1 MHGLENAFRVM
12 NEISQPKSSWILLL
26 HFPVRKENVLEGK
39 YIGEKNNP
47 TTYEI
52 LDICNMNYKIHINPY
67 SKITLTY
74 GWPQQTSE
82 NFDFTDLLSR

>member
-1 MHGLENAFRVM
+1 MNFTTAFPCKKGKC
-12 NEISQPKSSWILLL
+12 IG
-26 HFPVRKENVLEGK
+26 RKIHWK
-39 YIGEKNNP
+39 KTNP

-67 SKITLTY
+67 SKIKLTY
-74 GWPQQTSE
+74 GLPQQTSE